1 MLSIVIP
8 TLNEKDNI
16 DRLIGS
22 LKPQMK
28 EDDEI
33 IVVDA
38 HSNDGT
44 RDIAKKH
51 GAKVVLQEPKG
62 IGLAKT
68 EGAKNSVNDVLVF
81 LDADCIPS
89 ESFLSGIRSHF
100 RNDEVVAVGGL
111 DLYESDSSLWKFMYD
126 TYSKGVFYSAA
137 LTHKLTGKY
146 WIAAN
151 NSAYKKDTF
160 FSVGGLRSVICED
173 VDMMQR
179 LPPSKNVVYDSRLV
193 LTLSDRRFREGGF
206 FRTLGLWFWSNI
218 LIILGK
224 GAGTEGYRTHE
235 N

>member
-8 TLNEKDNI
+8 TLNERDNI
-16 DRLIGS
+16 DRLIGH
-22 LKPQMK
+22 LKPQM
-28 EDDEI
+28 EEGDEI

-38 HSNDGT
+38 YSNDGT
-44 RDIAKKH
+44 REIVKKH
-51 GAKVVLQEPKG
+51 GAKIVLQKPSG

-68 EGAKNSVNDVLVF
+68 EGARQSANEVLVF

-89 ESFLSGIRSHF
+89 ENFLSAIRLHF
-100 RNDEVVAVGGL
+100 RNNEVDAVGGL
-111 DLYESDSSLWKFMYD
+111 DLYESESAFWKFMYD

-137 LTHKLTGKY
+137 LNHRLTGKY

-151 NSAYKKDTF
+151 NSAYKKDTL

-179 LPPSKNVVYDSRLV
+179 LPPSKHVVYDSSLV

-218 LIILGK
+218 LILLGK
-224 GAGTEGYRTHE
+224 GAGTEGYRTHD

>member
-8 TLNEKDNI
+8 TLNEKENI
-16 DRLIGS
+16 DRLIAN
-22 LKPQMK
+22 LKTQMK
-28 EDDEI
+28 EGDEI
-33 IVVDA
+33 IIVDA

-44 RDIAKKH
+44 QEIVQKH
-51 GAKVVLQEPKG
+51 GAKLILQKPIG

-68 EGAKNSVNDVLVF
+68 EGAKHSANDVLVF

-89 ESFLSGIRSHF
+89 ENFLNDIRVHF
-100 RNDEVVAVGGL
+100 QNKNPDAVGGL
-111 DLYESDSSLWKFMYD
+111 DLYESDSPVWKLMYD
-126 TYSKGVFYSAA
+126 TYSKSVFYSAA

-146 WIAAN
+146 WVAAN

-160 FSVGGLRSVICED
+160 FSVGGLRSVVCED

-179 LPPSKNVVYDSRLV
+179 LPPSKNVVYDPNIV
-193 LTLSDRRFREGGF
+193 LTLSDRRFKEGGF

-218 LIILGK
+218 LIMAGK
-224 GAGTEGYRTHE
+224 SAKTDGYRTHE